1 MRRPAG
7 STPNHHP
14 ATRIIGIVERP
25 RVQDVLYGVTNSV
38 ISKVVAPII
47 FTSRGR
53 ATG

>member
-14 ATRIIGIVERP
+14 APRIISIVERP

-38 ISKVVAPII
+38 ISKVVAPIM